1 MLYKLTHKMKWSD
14 DEEVYMDTL
23 DEVVSYIKTNMTSR
37 NKLSDFTVV
46 YEDEVDVYDL
56 MNASL

>member
-1 MLYKLTHKMKWSD
+1 MLYKITHKKKRFD

-23 DEVVSYIKTNMTSR
+23 DEVVSYIKTNMTSQ

-46 YEDEVDVYDL
+46 YEDEVNVYDL

>member
-1 MLYKLTHKMKWSD
+1 MLYKITHKKKWFD

-23 DEVVSYIKTNMTSR
+23 DEVVSYIKTNMTSQ

>member
-1 MLYKLTHKMKWSD
+1 MKWSD